1 MLASSAAFKL
11 HFAWWSRVKFSQDE
25 SPMQELEDLLKQS
38 PRLLYN
44 ASMDLLTAVLGT
56 NLARHVLPVVDWL
69 ITSGHNKFFN
79 QHFRNL
85 TESRIL
91 RMSGGSCLP
100 KNTFESVLKN
110 QLSRLSSF
118 FSRAAWKESAK
129 CYREA
134 GWLERLS
141 ISLGVVKHLWSL
153 RARREWSSVLR
164 YWERNLQLRVDG
176 EYKCP
181 LDPEESW
188 WIFACWLAYFLT
200 NFNIWMSNL
209 AFLQL

>member
-1 MLASSAAFKL
+1 
-11 HFAWWSRVKFSQDE
+11 
-25 SPMQELEDLLKQS
+25 MQELEDLLKQS

-118 FSRAAWKESAK
+118 FSRAA
-129 CYREA
+129 
-134 GWLERLS
+134 
-141 ISLGVVKHLWSL
+141 
-153 RARREWSSVLR
+153 
-164 YWERNLQLRVDG
+164 
-176 EYKCP
+176 
-181 LDPEESW
+181 
-188 WIFACWLAYFLT
+188 
-200 NFNIWMSNL
+200 
-209 AFLQL
+209 